1 MLLTFK
7 TISIELREID
17 CIQKQEI
24 IIKVF
29 RVQASRNAITQKKN
43 KKKSNKTKKNVIVI
57 VVT

>member
-43 KKKSNKTKKNVIVI
+43 KKNQIRQRRTLL
-57 VVT
+57 